1 MFISLTGKNLSAI
14 ITARIRS
21 PQSRIFL
28 SEIYALLLK
37 SRIVRKPRF
46 LIAATA
52 ITVMPVIK
60 AAATI
65 KAATGKDITEKKWKK
80 KTVKEKVLK
89 HIA

>member
-1 MFISLTGKNLSAI
+1 M
-14 ITARIRS
+14 
-21 PQSRIFL
+21 
-28 SEIYALLLK
+28 